1 MFLGQ
6 YEHSIDSK
14 GRLTIPARFRDALE
28 NGAVVTQ
35 GFERN
40 LMVYTTEAFQ
50 RLAQRAS
57 SLSTTDPQGR
67 AIRRILFGGAADV
80 TLDSVG
86 RILIP
91 PFLRSY
97 AGVEGEV
104 AIVGAGD
111 YIEIWNTD
119 SWAGELE
126 SVTDSELNARR
137 FSEYDISAG

>member
-6 YEHSIDSK
+6 YTHSVDSK
-14 GRLTIPARFRDALE
+14 GRLTIPARYRDALE
-28 NGAVVTQ
+28 SGAVVTQ

-40 LMVYTTEAFQ
+40 LMVYTNEAFE

-80 TLDSVG
+80 SLDSVG

-91 PFLRSY
+91 PFLREY
-97 AGVEGEV
+97 AGIDGEV
-104 AIVGAGD
+104 SIVGAGD
-111 YIEIWNTD
+111 YVEIWSTEA
-119 SWAGELE
+119 WAGELE
-126 SVTDSELNARR
+126 SVTDSDLNARR

>member
-6 YEHSIDSK
+6 YAHSIDSK

-28 NGAVVTQ
+28 QGAVVTQ

-40 LMVYTTEAFQ
+40 LMVYTSEAFE

-57 SLSTTDPQGR
+57 ALSTTDPQGR

-80 TLDSVG
+80 ALDSAG

-91 PFLRSY
+91 PFLRTY
-97 AGVEGEV
+97 ADVDGEV
-104 AIVGAGD
+104 AIIGAGD
-111 YIEIWNTD
+111 YIEIWNSS

>member
-14 GRLTIPARFRDALE
+14 GRLTVPARFRDELE
-28 NGAVVTQ
+28 GGAVVTQ
-35 GFERN
+35 GFEKN
-40 LMVYTTEAFQ
+40 LMVYTKDAFQ

-97 AGVEGEV
+97 AGTEGEV

-111 YIEIWNTD
+111 YIEIWNTEA
-119 SWAGELE
+119 WAGELE

>member
-6 YEHSIDSK
+6 YTHSIDSK
-14 GRLTIPARFRDALE
+14 GRLTIPARYRDALE
-28 NGAVVTQ
+28 SGAVVTQ

-40 LMVYTTEAFQ
+40 LMIYTQEAFQ
-50 RLAQRAS
+50 RLAERAS

-67 AIRRILFGGAADV
+67 AIRRILFGGAADAA
-80 TLDSVG
+80 LDSAG

-91 PFLRSY
+91 PFLREY
-97 AGVEGEV
+97 AGVDGEV
-104 AIVGAGD
+104 SIVGAGD
-111 YIEIWNTD
+111 YIEIWNSE

-126 SVTDSELNARR
+126 TVTDSELNAKR